1 MSTGS
6 ALLPRRTIGK
16 TGLAVT
22 EIGFGGAPIG
32 NFRFDSSDDDAHAAM
47 SALWAGGGRL
57 YDTSPF
63 YGYGRSELRVGRFL
77 RTVAPEDYVLSTKIG
92 RWMRPLRSDHNTSGM
107 RKGGLPFFP
116 VYDYSYDG
124 VMRSLEQSYLR
135 TGLNRI
141 DIVFIHDIDAFTHGS
156 DAAALPCFTAAMSG
170 AYKALEQLRRSGDIR
185 AIGAG
190 INETRWCRRFVEAG
204 DFDCMMLAGQY
215 SLLEHS
221 PETLAFIE
229 LCRKKDIGLLLAGVF
244 NSGLLAGGSQSCASF
259 HYKPPSE
266 QVRSRVAAIEQIAV
280 RHGVSLIAAAIQLVL
295 AEPVVKSAVLGAT
308 CAQEVQTNLLAF
320 HETIPQSFWTELKS
334 AGLLAAEL
342 KTPSES
348 PQSTAPKASEAQQ
361 SAANKSGAQKLRAH
375 KSGDHP

>member
-1 MSTGS
+1 MTSCVAS
-6 ALLPRRTIGK
+6 LPCRTIGK
-16 TGLAVT
+16 TGLAVS

-32 NFRFDSSDDDAHAAM
+32 NFRFDSNDDDAHASM

-77 RTVAPEDYVLSTKIG
+77 RTVAREDYVLSTKIG
-92 RWMRPLRSDHNTSGM
+92 RWMRPLRSDQNTSGM

-141 DIVFIHDIDAFTHGS
+141 DIVFIHDVDAFTHGS
-156 DAAALPCFTAAMSG
+156 DEAAEPYFAAAMSG
-170 AYKALEQLRRSGDIR
+170 AYKALEQLRSSRDIR

-221 PETLAFIE
+221 AETLAFVE

-244 NSGLLAGGSQSCASF
+244 NSGLLAGGSESSASF
-259 HYKPPSE
+259 HYRPPTN
-266 QVRSRVAAIEQIAV
+266 QVRSRVAAIEQIAR
-280 RHGVSLIAAAIQLVL
+280 RHGVTLIAAAIQLVL

-308 CAQEVQTNLLAF
+308 CAREVQANLSAF
-320 HETIPQSFWTELKS
+320 HEAIPPAFWAELKS
-334 AGLLAAEL
+334 ARLLAAEL
-342 KTPSES
+342 KTPSAK
-348 PQSTAPKASEAQQ
+348 PQ
-361 SAANKSGAQKLRAH
+361 SAASVTTGHQK
-375 KSGDHP
+375 